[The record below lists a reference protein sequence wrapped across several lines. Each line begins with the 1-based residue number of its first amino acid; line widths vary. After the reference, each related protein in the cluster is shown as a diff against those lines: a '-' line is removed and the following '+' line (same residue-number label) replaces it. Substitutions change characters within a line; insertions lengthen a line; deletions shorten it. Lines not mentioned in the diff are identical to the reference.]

1 MIREYTLELLR
12 PRKWLFARFVLGTF
26 GRSASQMAL
35 IFFIQQFLSSMIGKP
50 TKLGAFLGGAPGSTQ
65 TTWMLAGCLLV
76 AYAVGTWLSYDSR
89 VAQQRSAEAVEV
101 ALITKLVNRLMVLG
115 VGFIQKQRPG
125 DMIQALREDVAN
137 YRSLLHSASNLFLEV
152 VLIVGMCCVLFT
164 ISPMLAFWTIV
175 VLPLGG
181 IPAIL
186 ITNRRM
192 RMVARRVRTR
202 GTDVFDGVL
211 QILAGIRTIKVYGME
226 DREAKAMVQRTRAYF
241 ALFFDVIR
249 LGSLAR
255 VISEGLGGL
264 CLIVTVVVGGFQVI
278 GGKLSWTSLLAFLM
292 ASRAMFGPL
301 YNLYGFFAEIPTYV
315 PSAQR
320 IGEILASK
328 PNVSDRPGAHAL
340 PDAPLRITFENV
352 SFGYDS
358 HTTVLEGI
366 SFQVTAGETIGI
378 VGPSGSGKSTL
389 LNLLLRFYDP
399 AAGRILFDG
408 RDVREFRIRDVCAK
422 IAVVTQD
429 PFVFAVSVRENIRCG
444 RPGATDEEV
453 EEAARAANIHDEIM
467 ALPRGYDTPIGIGGR
482 ELSRGQAQRV
492 NIARA
497 LLRGA
502 PLLMLDEATSSLD
515 SVAEAQVQNS
525 IDRLMQQRTSFV
537 VAHRLSTLRNA
548 TRLIVLE
555 AGRCVGTGTH
565 GELLRTCPVY
575 CSLWEMQRLG
585 EHPDEAAAAADASKV
600 AAY

>member
-1 MIREYTLELLR
+1 VIRQYTLELLR
-12 PRKWLFARFVLGTF
+12 ARKWLFARFVLGTF

-35 IFFIQQFLSSMIGKP
+35 IFFIQQFLSAMIGKP
-50 TKLGAFLGGAPGSTQ
+50 TKLGALLGGAPGSPQ
-65 TTWMLAGCLLV
+65 TTWMLAACLLG
-76 AYAVGTWLSYDSR
+76 AYVVGTWLSYDSR

-101 ALITKLVNRLMVLG
+101 ALISKLVTRLMLLG

-137 YRSLLHSASNLFLEV
+137 YRSLLHSASSLFLEIV
-152 VLIVGMCCVLFT
+152 MIVGMCCVLFT
-164 ISPMLAFWTIV
+164 VSPVLAFWTVV
-175 VLPLGG
+175 VLPFGG
-181 IPAIL
+181 VPAIL

-192 RMVARRVRTR
+192 RMVAGRVRTR

-226 DREAKAMVQRTRAYF
+226 DQEAKSMIERTRAYF
-241 ALFFDVIR
+241 ALYFDVIR

-264 CLIVTVVVGGFQVI
+264 CLVVTVVIGGFQVI
-278 GGKLSWTSLLAFLM
+278 GGKIAWTSLLAFLM

-301 YNLYGFFAEIPTYV
+301 YNLYGFFAEIPTYL
-315 PSAQR
+315 PSARR
-320 IGEILASK
+320 IGDILSSK
-328 PNVSDRPGAHAL
+328 PGVADRPGAL
-340 PDAPLRITFENV
+340 TLVDAPQRIAFENV

-366 SFQVTAGETIGI
+366 SFEVAAGETIGI

-399 AAGRILFDG
+399 TAGRILFDG
-408 RDVREFRIRDVCAK
+408 RDVRECRVRDVCSK
-422 IAVVTQD
+422 MAVVTQD

-444 RPGATDEEV
+444 RPGATDEDV
-453 EEAARAANIHDEIM
+453 EDAARAANIHDEIM
-467 ALPRGYDTPIGIGGR
+467 ALPQGYDTPIGIGGR

-555 AGRCVGTGTH
+555 AGRCAGIGTH
-565 GELLRTCPVY
+565 EELLRTCPVY
-575 CSLWEMQRLG
+575 CGLWEMQRLG
-585 EHPDEAAAAADASKV
+585 EHPDEIAVTREASGAASA
-600 AAY
+600 